1 MEIFKAMT
9 QKLFWQTPC
18 LKNFSAQVSAIHQ
31 HTDSFAIQLSQT
43 AFYPEGG
50 GQPCDQGWING
61 LPVFKVEEGEDET
74 IRHWLKGK
82 SAFTVGE
89 VVSGELDAARRRE
102 MTQQHTGQHILSQ
115 AAFRLFG
122 AETKGFRI
130 TDDVTQIDLTLE
142 TDHAAVPD
150 ALLKAEDLANQIV
163 FENRA
168 IRTHEL
174 TPEEAA
180 KLPLRKESFVS
191 DCVRVVE
198 IEDFDW
204 SPCGG
209 THAERT
215 GEVGLIAVRGWER
228 AKQMVRVE
236 FVCGVRALRDYREAN
251 QITRELARSFT
262 IGRDE
267 IQSAV
272 ARVQEETKHWQRRA
286 RALAQVAAQ
295 VEAATLWEATDEQAG
310 LRVVSHTFSD
320 RDFEEAKLIAHRL
333 VEHPQTV
340 ALLAAVENGAAR
352 LVFARSSDL
361 TADMN
366 ALMKV
371 ACERL
376 QGRGGGKPDFAQGG
390 GSALDVL
397 PNVLAELKARI

>member
-1 MEIFKAMT
+1 MS
-9 QKLFWQTPC
+9 QKLFWQNSS
-18 LKNFSAQVSAIHQ
+18 LKNFSAQVIAIYQ
-31 HTDSFAIQLSQT
+31 HADSFAIQLDQT

-50 GQPCDQGWING
+50 GQPCDQGWISG
-61 LPVFKVEEGEDET
+61 LPVFKVEEGAGET
-74 IRHWLKGK
+74 ILHWLKGQ
-82 SAFTVGE
+82 AGLTVGE
-89 VVSGELDAARRRE
+89 VVSGELDVARRRE

-115 AAFRLFG
+115 AVFQLFG

-130 TDDVTQIDLTLE
+130 ADDVTQIDLALE
-142 TDHAAVPD
+142 ADNAAVPD
-150 ALLKAEDLANQIV
+150 ALRRAEDLANQIV
-163 FENRA
+163 FENRV
-168 IRTHEL
+168 IRTHEM
-174 TPEEAA
+174 TPDEAA
-180 KLPLRKESFVS
+180 KLPLRKESFVR
-191 DCVRVVE
+191 DCVRIVE

-209 THAERT
+209 THAQRT
-215 GEVGLIAVRGWER
+215 GEVGLIAVRNWER

-272 ARVQEETKHWQRRA
+272 ARVQEESKHWQRRA
-286 RALAQVAAQ
+286 RALAQVAAH

-310 LRVVSHTFSD
+310 LRVVSHTFTD
-320 RDFEEAKLIAHRL
+320 HDFEEAKLIAHRL

-352 LVFARSSDL
+352 LVFARSSEL
-361 TADMN
+361 TPNPSLDMN

-390 GSALDVL
+390 GNAIDALAEVMK
-397 PNVLAELKARI
+397 ELKARVLS

>member
-1 MEIFKAMT
+1 MT
-9 QKLFWQTPC
+9 QKLFWQNPC
-18 LKNFSAQVSAIHQ
+18 LKNFTSQVSAMHQ
-31 HTDSFAIQLSQT
+31 HADSFAIQLSQT
-43 AFYPEGG
+43 VFYPEGG
-50 GQPCDQGWING
+50 GQPCDHGWING
-61 LPVFKVEEGEDET
+61 LPVFKVEEGEGET
-74 IRHWLKGK
+74 LWHWLKGK

-89 VVSGELDAARRRE
+89 VISGELDVARRLE

-115 AAFRLFG
+115 AAFQLFG

-142 TDHAAVPD
+142 ADHAAVPD
-150 ALLKAEDLANQIV
+150 ALRRAEDLANQIV

-174 TPEEAA
+174 TPDEAA
-180 KLPLRKESFVS
+180 KLPLRKESFIT

-209 THAERT
+209 THAQRT
-215 GEVGLIAVRGWER
+215 GEVGLIAIRNWER

-251 QITRELARSFT
+251 QITRELGRSFT
-262 IGRDE
+262 VGRSE

-272 ARVQEETKHWQRRA
+272 ARVQEESKHWQRRA

-295 VEAATLWEATDEQAG
+295 VEATALWEATGEQSG
-310 LRVVSHTFSD
+310 LRVVSHTFTD

-333 VEHPQTV
+333 VANPQTV
-340 ALLAAVENGAAR
+340 ALLAVVENGAAR
-352 LVFARSSDL
+352 LVFARSSDVA
-361 TADMN
+361 TDMN

-390 GSALDVL
+390 GNALDAL
-397 PNVLAELKARI
+397 PEVLAELKARVLS

>member
-1 MEIFKAMT
+1 MT
-9 QKLFWQTPC
+9 EKLYWGNSS
-18 LKNFSAQVSAIHQ
+18 LLNFFAVVSAVSEADAR
-31 HTDSFAIQLSQT
+31 TSLVLNRT

-50 GQPCDQGWING
+50 GQPGDLGKLNDASVTAVTIAENG
-61 LPVFKVEEGEDET
+61 SIRHELDGLHEFKVGME
-74 IRHWLKGK
+74 
-82 SAFTVGE
+82 
-89 VVSGELDAARRRE
+89 VSGVVDAARRLE

-115 AAFRLFG
+115 AAFQLFG

-130 TDDVTQIDLTLE
+130 TDEVTQIDLTLE
-142 TDHAAVPD
+142 ADNAAVPE
-150 ALLKAEDLANQIV
+150 ALRRAEDLANQIV

-174 TPEEAA
+174 TPDEAA

-209 THAERT
+209 THAQRT
-215 GEVGLIAVRGWER
+215 GEVGLIAIRNWER

-236 FVCGVRALRDYREAN
+236 FVCGGRALRDYREAN
-251 QITRELARSFT
+251 QITRGLARSFT
-262 IGRDE
+262 IGRGE
-267 IQSAV
+267 IQAAV
-272 ARVQEETKHWQRRA
+272 ACAQEESKHWQRRA
-286 RALAQVAAQ
+286 RALATIAAQ
-295 VEAATLWEATDEQAG
+295 VEAAALWEAADEQDG
-310 LRVVSHTFSD
+310 RRVVTHIFTD

-333 VEHPQTV
+333 VGRPHTI
-340 ALLAAVENGAAR
+340 ALLATIENEAAR

-361 TADMN
+361 SADMN

-376 QGRGGGKPDFAQGG
+376 AGRGGGKPDFAQGG
-390 GSALDVL
+390 GSAIDAL
-397 PNVLAELKARI
+397 PDVLAELKARV

>member
-1 MEIFKAMT
+1 MT
-9 QKLFWQTPC
+9 EKLYWRNSS
-18 LKNFSAQVSAIHQ
+18 LLNFSAVVSAVSESDAR
-31 HTDSFAIQLSQT
+31 TSLVLNRT

-50 GQPCDQGWING
+50 GQPGDLGKLNNASVTAVTIGENSSIRHELDG
-61 LPVFKVEEGEDET
+61 LHGFKVGME
-74 IRHWLKGK
+74 
-82 SAFTVGE
+82 
-89 VVSGELDAARRRE
+89 VSGVVDAARRLE

-115 AAFRLFG
+115 ATFQLFG

-130 TDDVTQIDLTLE
+130 TDEVTQIDLTLE
-142 TDHAAVPD
+142 ADNAAVPE
-150 ALLKAEDLANQIV
+150 ALSKAEDLANQIV

-174 TPEEAA
+174 TPDEAA

-209 THAERT
+209 THAQRT

-251 QITRELARSFT
+251 QITRELGRSFT
-262 IGRDE
+262 VGRGE
-267 IQSAV
+267 IQGAV
-272 ARVQEETKHWQRRA
+272 ARVQEESKHWQRRA
-286 RALAQVAAQ
+286 RALATVAAQ
-295 VEAATLWEATDEQAG
+295 VEAASLWGATEAQGGRCIVAQILTD
-310 LRVVSHTFSD
+310 H
-320 RDFEEAKLIAHRL
+320 DFEEAKLIAHRL
-333 VEHPQTV
+333 VANPQTV
-340 ALLAAVENGAAR
+340 ALLAAIENGAAR
-352 LVFARSSDL
+352 LVFARSSDGA
-361 TADMN
+361 ADMN

-390 GSALDVL
+390 GSALDAL
-397 PNVLAELKARI
+397 PDVLAELKARLLS

>member
-1 MEIFKAMT
+1 MT
-9 QKLFWQTPC
+9 QKLFWQNPC
-18 LKNFSAQVSAIHQ
+18 LKNFTSQVSAMHQ
-31 HTDSFAIQLSQT
+31 HADSFAIQLSQT
-43 AFYPEGG
+43 VFYPEGG
-50 GQPCDQGWING
+50 GQPCDHGWING
-61 LPVFKVEEGEDET
+61 LPVFKVEEGEGET
-74 IRHWLKGK
+74 LWHWLKGK

-89 VVSGELDAARRRE
+89 VVSGELDVARRLE

-115 AAFRLFG
+115 AAFQLFG

-142 TDHAAVPD
+142 ADHAAVPD
-150 ALLKAEDLANQIV
+150 ALRRAEDLANQIV

-174 TPEEAA
+174 TPDEAA
-180 KLPLRKESFVS
+180 KLPLRKESFIT

-209 THAERT
+209 THAQRT
-215 GEVGLIAVRGWER
+215 GEVGLIAIRNWER

-251 QITRELARSFT
+251 QITRELGRSFT
-262 IGRDE
+262 VGRSE

-272 ARVQEETKHWQRRA
+272 ARVQEESKHWQRRA

-295 VEAATLWEATDEQAG
+295 VEATALWEATGEQSG
-310 LRVVSHTFSD
+310 LRVVSHTFTD

-333 VEHPQTV
+333 VANPQTV
-340 ALLAAVENGAAR
+340 ALLAVVENGAAR
-352 LVFARSSDL
+352 LVFARSSDVA
-361 TADMN
+361 TDMN

-390 GSALDVL
+390 GNALDAL
-397 PNVLAELKARI
+397 PEVLAELKARVLS

>member
-1 MEIFKAMT
+1 MSTERLYYNDSQLLEFT
-9 QKLFWQTPC
+9 
-18 LKNFSAQVSAIHQ
+18 AQVTSVVELERGHHAVEL
-31 HTDSFAIQLSQT
+31 DRT
-43 AFYPEGG
+43 AFYPTGG
-50 GQPCDQGWING
+50 GQPTDVGTLNEVRVLECLETSDDVVLHVI
-61 LPVFKVEEGEDET
+61 EGT
-74 IRHWLKGK
+74 APR
-82 SAFTVGE
+82 VGE
-89 VVSGELDAARRRE
+89 TVEGQVDWVRRRDHI
-102 MTQQHTGQHILSQ
+102 QQHTGQHILSQ
-115 AAFRLFG
+115 AAFQLFG

-142 TDHAAVPD
+142 ADNAAVPD
-150 ALLKAEDLANQIV
+150 ALRRAEDLANQIV

-174 TPEEAA
+174 TPDDAA

-209 THAERT
+209 THAQRT
-215 GEVGLIAVRGWER
+215 GEVGLIAIRNWER

-262 IGRDE
+262 IGRGE
-267 IQSAV
+267 IQAAV
-272 ARVQEETKHWQRRA
+272 ARAQEESKHWQRRA
-286 RALAQVAAQ
+286 RALATIAAQ
-295 VEAATLWEATDEQAG
+295 VEAAALWEAADEQDG
-310 LRVVSHTFSD
+310 RRVVTHIFTD
-320 RDFEEAKLIAHRL
+320 RNFEEAKLIAHRL
-333 VEHPQTV
+333 VGRPHTI
-340 ALLAAVENGAAR
+340 ALLATIENEAAR

-361 TADMN
+361 SADMN

-376 QGRGGGKPDFAQGG
+376 VGRGGGKPDFAQGG
-390 GSALDVL
+390 GSAIDAL
-397 PNVLAELKARI
+397 PDVLAELKARV